1 MSKLIKSPFTN
12 AKKEEVV
19 QIGIKPIQSQ
29 SFTEEFELDEQEQM
43 NNTSSDEVNHLIEQA
58 KVEAA
63 EIIANAEREAEE
75 RRQQLEVYQQQVHD
89 QLEQLQREAQEVG
102 YNEGFEHGLDA
113 GKAACEHE
121 LEQAKAVIAA
131 SKQDYHNR
139 IEQAEPVIIDIA
151 LAICQKMMPGVIS
164 QLDDAWMVIMKE
176 AIKEVRDREDVT
188 LYIHPV
194 MYERTLSHK
203 EEISSLLSQ
212 TQELYIYP
220 DSQLNEQGCIIET
233 PFGRID
239 ASVDSQLTE
248 IKARLHEK
256 LKEASTSERS

>member
-12 AKKEEVV
+12 AKKEEFV
-19 QIGIKPIQSQ
+19 QIGIKPIQTQ
-29 SFTEEFELDEQEQM
+29 ACNDEFEMDEQEHMYTNVSEEANQ
-43 NNTSSDEVNHLIEQA
+43 LIEQA
-58 KVEAA
+58 KADAA
-63 EIIANAEREAEE
+63 EIIANAERQAEE
-75 RRQQLEVYQQQVHD
+75 MRQQLDLYQQQVHE

-113 GKAACEHE
+113 GKAACEQDFN
-121 LEQAKAVIAA
+121 QAKAVIAS

-139 IEQAEPVIIDIA
+139 VEQAEPVIIDIA

-164 QLDDAWMVIMKE
+164 QLDDAWMVILKE

-220 DSQLNEQGCIIET
+220 DSQLDEQGCIIET

-256 LKEASTSERS
+256 LKEASTSERA